1 MAGRLFGPGAR
12 YSPLRGN
19 QRSVVMSQGHAV
31 FVFEITTPGTWLDYE
46 DRDWSWRIEGLLRH
60 LQTQFFEANAALNL
74 FVQASSARPTR
85 LDRTLWER
93 DAQRRSEIRM
103 QIEQERGAAFSR
115 ELWDEIHFETEVRF
129 KREQWSQGRLPRE
142 FEHTQ
147 PFIYARAFLYALDAF
162 DKFLGVLSR
171 EPGVPPEPAALH
183 AQIAVAFPDLRG
195 VRNTAQHLED
205 RARGLGAGR
214 EPKPLDLKPIENQMI
229 NAPGGG
235 VLVLNSLNGSKYGST
250 MADGHYGE
258 VDVSPESMQHL
269 QRILQEVLLSF
280 RWRGSKQHSP
290 SV

>member
-1 MAGRLFGPGAR
+1 M
-12 YSPLRGN
+12 
-19 QRSVVMSQGHAV
+19 
-31 FVFEITTPGTWLDYE
+31 FVFEVTSPGTWLDYE
-46 DRDWSWRIEGLLRH
+46 DREWSWRIEGFLRH
-60 LQTQFFEANAALNL
+60 LQSQFFEANAALNL
-74 FVQASSARPTR
+74 FVQACSPRPSR
-85 LDRTLWER
+85 LDRALWER

-103 QIEQERGAAFSR
+103 QVEQERGAGFSH

-129 KREQWSQGRLPRE
+129 KREQWSQGRIPRE

-162 DKFLGVLSR
+162 DKFLGILSR
-171 EPGVPPEPAALH
+171 EPSVPPELMALH
-183 AQIAVAFPDLRG
+183 TQIAAAFPDLRG

-214 EPKPLDLKPIENQMI
+214 EPMDLKPVENRMI

-235 VLVLNSLNGSKYGST
+235 VLVLNSLNGSNYGST

-269 QRILQEVLLSF
+269 QRILHEVLRSF
-280 RWRGSKQHSP
+280 RWKGPKQHLP

>member
-1 MAGRLFGPGAR
+1 
-12 YSPLRGN
+12 
-19 QRSVVMSQGHAV
+19 MSQGHEL
-31 FVFEITTPGTWLDYE
+31 FVFEITTPGTWLDHE

-60 LQTQFFEANAALNL
+60 LQIQFFEANTALNL
-74 FVQASSARPTR
+74 FVQASVARPTR
-85 LDRTLWER
+85 LDRSLWER

-103 QIEQERGAAFSR
+103 QLERERGAAFSC
-115 ELWDEIHFETEVRF
+115 ELSEEIHFETEVRF
-129 KREQWSQGRLPRE
+129 KREQWSQGRVPRE

-162 DKFLGVLSR
+162 DKFLGVLSQ
-171 EPGVPPEPAALH
+171 ESDVPPGLAALH
-183 AQIAVAFPDLRG
+183 AQIAAAFPDLWG

-205 RARGLGAGR
+205 RARGLGVGR
-214 EPKPLDLKPIENQMI
+214 ESKPLDLKPIENQMI

-258 VDVSPESMQHL
+258 IDVSPETMQLL
-269 QRILQEVLLSF
+269 QRIFQEVLHSF
-280 RWRGSKQHSP
+280 RWHGSKQHSP

>member
-1 MAGRLFGPGAR
+1 MRKPQWWQA
-12 YSPLRGN
+12 PLRGEVRPLWHKRRQIPVKGASFERNLAKN
-19 QRSVVMSQGHAV
+19 QHNMTQASR
-31 FVFEITTPGTWLDYE
+31 I
-46 DRDWSWRIEGLLRH
+46 WRPCFCKPIIR
-60 LQTQFFEANAALNL
+60 APLNL
-74 FVQASSARPTR
+74 FVQASSAFPAR
-85 LDRTLWER
+85 LDPKLWER

-162 DKFLGVLSR
+162 DKFLGVLSQ
-171 EPGVPPEPAALH
+171 EPGVPPDPAALH
-183 AQIAVAFPDLRG
+183 AQIAAAFPDLRG

-229 NAPGGG
+229 NAPSGG

-250 MADGHYGE
+250 KADGHYGE
-258 VDVSPESMQHL
+258 VDVSPETMQHL
-269 QRILQEVLLSF
+269 QRILQEVLHSF

-290 SV
+290 NI